1 MNKVVLLGRLTKD
14 PELRYTKNETAV
26 CGFTLAVD
34 RKFQKDETD
43 FIPVVVW
50 QKTAEFCSKYFA
62 KGQKVAV
69 SGRIQ
74 TRTWEDENGDK
85 HYVTE
90 IVAEEVDFAD
100 GKKNSEQ
107 QSATAE
113 KSAESKSANIT
124 SSKPPWMA

>member
-50 QKTAEFCSKYFA
+50 QKTAEFCSKYFQ

-107 QSATAE
+107 QSVTAE
-113 KSAESKSANIT
+113 KSAESKSANT
-124 SSKPPWMA
+124 TKPPWMA